1 MKRSLFATLALSAAC
16 VFPWAAQAQLAPLA
30 TDSPAPEVTS
40 DAVTDE
46 TPAAWLIELQG
57 APTADGNTADAVT
70 QEKQAF
76 RAAAKKAGVR
86 LKERYSFDKLW
97 NGISAEVPAAD
108 LPKLAHMPEVKN
120 LYPVVQM
127 SVPEKE
133 PGDGVDLA
141 TAVGMTQ
148 ADIAQ
153 SQLGLTG
160 KGIRVAVMDT
170 GIDFDHPDLGGCFGP
185 GCRVEG
191 GYDFVGDAYDNDP
204 STVQYNPVPT
214 PDAIPDDCA
223 GHGTHVA
230 GIIGANGAVRG
241 VAPGVTFRA
250 YRVFGCVGTTS
261 SDIMVAALE
270 RIADDGA
277 DVVNISI
284 GSAYQW
290 PQYPTAQA
298 ADRLVNKGIVV
309 VVSAGNDGARGA
321 YAVSAPGVGQK
332 VITAASFD
340 NVATNQPAFTISPDN
355 QKMAYYAA
363 TGAKATPFTGTFPLA
378 RTGTT
383 TSPNDA
389 CNGATAPAAGSLTGK
404 IALIRRGTCGFFE
417 KVFNAQKAGAA
428 GVVIYNNQPGV
439 VVPNVVGT
447 APITIPVVAVTA
459 ADGVTIDGRIA
470 AGAVDLTWTSQT
482 VALPNATGNLISA
495 FSSYGLSPDLTLK
508 PDLGAPGGSIRST
521 FPLEA
526 GAYANL
532 SGTSMAS
539 PHIAGAVALL
549 LEARPHTPSQVVRAI
564 LQNSA
569 QPRPWAGA
577 PTAGYLDNVH
587 RQGAGML
594 QIADAVRATTRV
606 EPGKLSLGEF
616 ETGAAPAVRTLTVT
630 NNGPAAVTYTLS
642 NAPALATGGSTFTPS
657 FYAGYAAVTFSAP
670 AVTVPAGGTA
680 TVDASFVPD
689 ANLPDRSQYGGWVVL
704 TPQGGGKTLRVP
716 YAGFKGDYQS
726 IRVLVPTANGF
737 PLLTKIVGASYVP
750 QAAGVSYTLQGNDIP
765 FVLAHFEHQSQ
776 QVRMEIFDTTGK
788 AWHNAFVQN
797 YVGRNSGATSFFA
810 LAWDGSTVAG
820 NKVYQV
826 PNGQYIIKLSVV
838 KALGNAANPAD
849 VETWTSPVLTIARP

>member
-1 MKRSLFATLALSAAC
+1 MKRSLLATLALVSVCAL
-16 VFPWAAQAQLAPLA
+16 PWAAHAQLAPLA
-30 TDSPAPEVTS
+30 SDSSAPEVTA
-40 DAVTDE
+40 DTVTDE
-46 TPAAWLIELQG
+46 TPTAWLIELQG
-57 APTADGNTADAVT
+57 APTADGNTLAAVG
-70 QEKQAF
+70 QEKKAF
-76 RAAAKKAGVR
+76 RAAAQKAGVR

-97 NGISAEVPAAD
+97 NGISAEVPPAD
-108 LPKLAHMPEVKN
+108 LPKLSHMPEVKN

-133 PGDGVDLA
+133 PGNGVDLA
-141 TAVGMTQ
+141 TAIGMTQ

-160 KGIRVAVMDT
+160 KGVRVAVMDT

-191 GYDFVGDAYDNDP
+191 GWDFVGDAYNTDAT
-204 STVQYNPVPT
+204 SALYNPVPT

-230 GIIGANGAVRG
+230 GIIGANGGVRG

-261 SDIMVAALE
+261 SDVMIAALE
-270 RIADDGA
+270 RIGDDGA

-340 NVATNQPAFTISPDN
+340 NVATNQPVFTISPDN
-355 QKMAYYAA
+355 QKVAYYAA
-363 TGAKATPFTGTFPLA
+363 TGAKITPFSGTFPLA
-378 RTGTT
+378 RTGTA
-383 TSPNDA
+383 TSANDA

-417 KVFNAQKAGAA
+417 KAFNAQKAGAA

-439 VVPNVVGT
+439 VVPNVAGT
-447 APITIPVVAVTA
+447 APITIPVVAVVA
-459 ADGVTIDGRIA
+459 ADGVTIDSRIA
-470 AGAVDLTWTSQT
+470 AGGVDLTWTADSI
-482 VALPNATGNLISA
+482 ALPNATGNLISG

-521 FPLEA
+521 YPLEA
-526 GAYANL
+526 GGYANL

-539 PHIAGAVALL
+539 PHVAGAVALL
-549 LEARPHTPSQVVRAI
+549 LEARPHTPSQAVRTI
-564 LQNSA
+564 LQNSS

-587 RQGAGML
+587 RQGAGL
-594 QIADAVRATTRV
+594 IQIADAVRATTRV

-616 ETGAAPAVRTLTVT
+616 ETGAAPAARTLTVT
-630 NNGPAAVTYTLS
+630 NSGPAAVTYTLS

-670 AVTVPAGGTA
+670 TLTIPAGGTA
-680 TVDASFVPD
+680 TVNATFVPD
-689 ANLPDRSQYGGWVVL
+689 ANLPDRSQYGGYVVL
-704 TPQGGGKTLRVP
+704 TPQGGGQALRVP

-726 IRVLVPTANGF
+726 IRVLVPTATGF
-737 PLLTKIVGASYVP
+737 PLLAKVVGSSYVP
-750 QAAGVSYTLQGNDIP
+750 QAAGASYTLQGNDVP
-765 FVLAHFEHQSQ
+765 FVLAHFEHQSRQ
-776 QVRMEIFDTTGK
+776 IKMEIVDTAGK

-797 YVGRNSGATSFFA
+797 YVGRNSTATGFFA
-810 LAWDGSTVAG
+810 LSWDGSTTAG

-838 KALGNAANPAD
+838 KALGDAANPAD
-849 VETWTSPVLTIARP
+849 VETWTSPVVTIARP

>member
-1 MKRSLFATLALSAAC
+1 MKRSLLATLVLAAAC
-16 VFPWAAQAQLAPLA
+16 AFPWAAHAQLAPLA
-30 TDSPAPEVTS
+30 SDTSAPEITA

-46 TPAAWLIELQG
+46 TPNAWLIELQG
-57 APTADGNTADAVT
+57 APTADGNTASAVA
-70 QEKQAF
+70 QEKKAF
-76 RAAAKKAGVR
+76 RAAAQKAGVR

-108 LPKLAHMPEVKN
+108 LPKLSHMPEVKN

-127 SVPEKE
+127 TVPEKE

-141 TAVGMTQ
+141 TAIGMTQ

-191 GYDFVGDAYDNDP
+191 GWDFVGDAYDNDP
-204 STVQYNPVPT
+204 STAQYNPVPT

-230 GIIGANGAVRG
+230 GIIGANGGVRG
-241 VAPGVTFRA
+241 VAPDVTFRA
-250 YRVFGCVGTTS
+250 YRVFGCVGSTS
-261 SDIMVAALE
+261 SDIMIAAME

-340 NVATNQPAFTISPDN
+340 NVATNQPVFTISPDG
-355 QKMAYYAA
+355 QKVAYYAA
-363 TGAKATPFTGTFPLA
+363 SGARPTPFSGTFPLA
-378 RTGTT
+378 RTGTA
-383 TSPNDA
+383 TSANDA

-417 KVFNAQKAGAA
+417 KVLNAQKAGAA

-439 VVPNVVGT
+439 VVPNVAGT
-447 APITIPVVAVTA
+447 SPITIPVVAVTA

-470 AGAVDLTWTSQT
+470 AGGASLTWTSQSIP
-482 VALPNATGNLISA
+482 LPNATGNLISS

-521 FPLEA
+521 YPLEA

-539 PHIAGAVALL
+539 PHVAGAVALL
-549 LEARPHTPSQVVRAI
+549 LEARPHTPSQAVRTI
-564 LQNSA
+564 LQNSS

-587 RQGAGML
+587 RQGAGL
-594 QIADAVRATTRV
+594 IQIADAVRATSQV
-606 EPGKLSLGEF
+606 DPGKLSLGEF
-616 ETGAAPAVRTLTVT
+616 ESGAAPAVRTLTVT
-630 NNGPAAVTYTLS
+630 NKGPAAVTYTLS

-657 FYAGYAAVTFSAP
+657 FYAGYATVTFSA
-670 AVTVPAGGTA
+670 ATLTVPAGGTA
-680 TVDASFVPD
+680 TVNATFVPD
-689 ANLPDRSQYGGWVVL
+689 ANLPDRSQYGGYVVL
-704 TPQGGGKTLRVP
+704 TPQGGGQTLRVP

-726 IRVLVPTANGF
+726 IRVLVPTATGF
-737 PLLTKIVGASYVP
+737 PLLAKVIGSSYVP
-750 QAAGVSYTLQGNDIP
+750 QAGGASYTLQGNDVP
-765 FVLAHFEHQSQ
+765 FVLAHFEHQSRQ
-776 QVRMEIFDTTGK
+776 IKMEIVDTAGK

-797 YVGRNSGATSFFA
+797 YVGRNSTATGFFA
-810 LAWDGSTVAG
+810 LSWDGSTMAG

-838 KALGNAANPAD
+838 KALGDAANPAD
-849 VETWTSPVLTIARP
+849 VETWTSPVVTIARP